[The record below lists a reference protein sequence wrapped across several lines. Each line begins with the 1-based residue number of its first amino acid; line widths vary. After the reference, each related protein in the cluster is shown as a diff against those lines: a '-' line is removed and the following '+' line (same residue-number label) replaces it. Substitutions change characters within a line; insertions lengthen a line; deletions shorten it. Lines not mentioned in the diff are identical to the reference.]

1 MQRPFA
7 KNLDLL
13 KIRRILKENMTV
25 SGTHKNELWNF
36 VKCAMTKVQG
46 FTKIAAYYFYKRFE
60 VYDEIDS
67 VFQPF
72 LCQAFVG
79 DTTTLGGCN
88 DSDEDDGGS
97 ISTTSTSTSLRTKKH
112 MKVEIDIPFEEKYL
126 TLIDQGQMTL
136 QHREES
142 AHREKAR
149 FELEQES
156 ANRAKA
162 RCF

>member
-1 MQRPFA
+1 
-7 KNLDLL
+7 
-13 KIRRILKENMTV
+13 
-25 SGTHKNELWNF
+25 
-36 VKCAMTKVQG
+36 
-46 FTKIAAYYFYKRFE
+46 
-60 VYDEIDS
+60 
-67 VFQPF
+67 
-72 LCQAFVG
+72 
-79 DTTTLGGCN
+79 
-88 DSDEDDGGS
+88 
-97 ISTTSTSTSLRTKKH
+97 